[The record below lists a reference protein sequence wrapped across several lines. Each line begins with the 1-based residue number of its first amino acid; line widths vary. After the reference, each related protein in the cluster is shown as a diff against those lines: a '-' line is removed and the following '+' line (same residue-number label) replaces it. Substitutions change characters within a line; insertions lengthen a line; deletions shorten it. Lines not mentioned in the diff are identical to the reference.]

1 MQAKKSL
8 KIAVFTVILT
18 VSTVFAGMALS
29 QEARYIPDVEA
40 EYAGMTMWQVIVA
53 GGGIM
58 IVLGLLSI
66 VAVGLVVYYFLTMR
80 KEKLL
85 PQHFLDRVFELVETG
100 RVNEALLA
108 AEENDSVASRVF
120 HAGILRA
127 EKGPVM
133 VREAIED
140 EGKREVDDLWRR
152 LSYLAD
158 IAAIAPMVGLL
169 GTVLGMIQAF
179 NVIAFQAGAV
189 KPVLLA
195 SGISKAMI
203 TTAGGLIIAI
213 PAMIF
218 YSYFRG
224 VAQTIAARLEN
235 VSTELYDLIIRKIGQ
250 GGRQ

>member
-8 KIAVFTVILT
+8 RPVVFTVILLMT
-18 VSTVFAGMALS
+18 AALAFMAVG
-29 QEARYIPDVEA
+29 QEAKYIPDVEA

-53 GGGIM
+53 GGGVM
-58 IVLGLLSI
+58 IVLALLS
-66 VAVGLVVYYFLTMR
+66 VTAVSLIVYYFLILR

-85 PQHFLDRVFELVETG
+85 PQNFLDKVFELVEAG
-100 RVNEALLA
+100 RVNEAVTL
-108 AEENDSVASRVF
+108 AEEDGSVASRVF
-120 HAGILRA
+120 HAGMSRTT
-127 EKGPVM
+127 KGPVM

-140 EGKREVDDLWRR
+140 EGKREVDGLWRR

-213 PAMIF
+213 PAMMF

-224 VAQTIAARLEN
+224 VIQTIAARLEN
-235 VSTELYDLIIRKIGQ
+235 VSTELCHLIIRKIGQ
-250 GGRQ
+250 GGRG

>member
-1 MQAKKSL
+1 MDTKR
-8 KIAVFTVILT
+8 KIKTAVFTFLFALIAAFT
-18 VSTVFAGMALS
+18 AFAGMK
-29 QEARYIPDVEA
+29 EAKYIPDVET
-40 EYAGMTMWQVIVA
+40 EYTGMTLWQTIVA
-53 GGGIM
+53 GGGVMVI
-58 IVLGLLSI
+58 LGILS
-66 VAVGLVVYYFLTMR
+66 VAAVSLVVFYFITLK

-85 PQHFLDRVFELVETG
+85 PKPFIDKVVNLLESG
-100 RVNEALLA
+100 RTNEALA
-108 AEENDSVASRVF
+108 IAEAEESMASRVF
-120 HAGILRA
+120 MAGISRVS
-127 EKGPVM
+127 KGPVI

-140 EGKREVDDLWRR
+140 EGKREIDALWRR

-158 IAAIAPMVGLL
+158 IAAIAPMLGLL

-213 PAMIF
+213 PAMMF

-224 VAQTIAARLEN
+224 TVETISARLEN
-235 VSTELYDLIIRKIGQ
+235 VSTELCYLIIRKIGQ
-250 GGRQ
+250 GGK